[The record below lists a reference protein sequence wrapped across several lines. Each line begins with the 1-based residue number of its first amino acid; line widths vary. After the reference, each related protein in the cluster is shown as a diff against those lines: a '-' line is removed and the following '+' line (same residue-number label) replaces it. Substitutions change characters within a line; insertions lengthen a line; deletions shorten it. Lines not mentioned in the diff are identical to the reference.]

1 MPGSHPSRR
10 ATALLTALSAV
21 LAGCEQ
27 APGPRTPPGEAPPP
41 ADAAEDAAIR
51 LEYVCGNRFV
61 IINAEARPA
70 TVRYE
75 VQGTEERGERRLPP
89 ATAGDPPFSEVQIT
103 VANEG
108 PVALYEN
115 DSLLV
120 VRPNDG
126 DICEP
131 AVGAPGLAVAAGSA
145 AGQWSAKFSWPIV
158 ALHVSLLHT
167 GKVLSWGK
175 YGDSYLWNPG
185 TGDFTTLSD
194 PYWLFCAGHSLL
206 PDGRVLAA
214 GGHISDDHG
223 LPDAATFSPTTGS
236 WTKLPAMK
244 FGRWYPTNTTLANGE
259 VLVIAGRNQSGNHVT
274 TAEVWTGTKWR
285 PLTTAKLRLPY
296 YPRTWVAPNGQV
308 FYAGE
313 QKVTRY
319 LSTAGTGAWD
329 TVAFRKFGVRDY
341 GSAVMYLPGKIL
353 YTGGGR
359 TTRTAEI
366 IDLNKAAPT
375 WQFTGS
381 MAYPRRHHNATVLP
395 TGEVLVTG
403 GTRGTTFNEVS
414 MAVRVAEIWNPA
426 TGVWTQLAS
435 NAVNRTYHSA
445 SLLMPDGRVL
455 HSGSGDAVNDG
466 VAAPDEKNA
475 EYFSPPYLF
484 RGARPTITGA
494 PSSAGYGSTV
504 TVGTPDP
511 SAVAKVSLIALGS
524 VTHAMDQGQR
534 FMWLDFTRA
543 ADGLRVSVP
552 GSRNDAPPGW
562 YMLFVLNGSDVPSVA
577 HMIRLQ

>member
-1 MPGSHPSRR
+1 MRLTPNRCR
-10 ATALLTALSAV
+10 ATVLLAAISAV
-21 LAGCEQ
+21 LAGCD
-27 APGPRTPPGEAPPP
+27 AVPGPRTPPAAAPPP
-41 ADAAEDAAIR
+41 ADAAEDAPVR

-61 IINAEARPA
+61 IINAHPRTV

-89 ATAGDPPFSEVQIT
+89 ATAGDPPFSEVQVT
-103 VANEG
+103 VAGDG
-108 PVALYEN
+108 PVALYSG

-120 VRPNDG
+120 VRPNDH
-126 DICEP
+126 DTCEP
-131 AVGAPGLAVAAGSA
+131 AVGEPGLAVATGSA
-145 AGQWSAKFSWPIV
+145 AGQWSAPFDWRIV
-158 ALHVSLLHT
+158 ALHVSLLPN

-185 TGDFTTLSD
+185 DGAFTALSD

-223 LPDAATFSPTTGS
+223 LPDAATFSPTSGT
-236 WTKLPAMK
+236 WTRLPPMK

-259 VLVIAGRNQSGNHVT
+259 VLVIAGRNQAGNHVT
-274 TAEVWTGTKWR
+274 TPEVWTGTKWR
-285 PLTTAKLRLPY
+285 QLTTAKLRLPY
-296 YPRTWVAPNGQV
+296 YPRTWVAPNGMV

-319 LSTAGTGAWD
+319 LSTVGTGAWD

-341 GSAVMYLPGKIL
+341 GSAVMYLPGKVL

-359 TTRTAEI
+359 TTKTAEI
-366 IDLNKAAPT
+366 IDLTRAAPT
-375 WQFTGS
+375 WQYTGS

-435 NAVNRTYHSA
+435 NAINRTYHSA

-455 HSGSGDAVNDG
+455 HSGSGDAINDG
-466 VAAPDEKNA
+466 VAAPDQKNA

-484 RGARPTITGA
+484 RGARPAISDAPASAAYGA
-494 PSSAGYGSTV
+494 TFAVS
-504 TVGTPDP
+504 TPD
-511 SAVAKVSLIALGS
+511 AAAIAKVSLVALGS

-534 FMWLDFTRA
+534 FMWLDFSRTA
-543 ADGLRVSVP
+543 GGLAVTAP
-552 GSRNDAPPGW
+552 ANRNLAPPGW

-577 HMIRLQ
+577 KMIRLQ

>member
-1 MPGSHPSRR
+1 MRPRPLRR
-10 ATALLTALSAV
+10 PTVFLISSSIALAA
-21 LAGCEQ
+21 CESV
-27 APGPRTPPGEAPPP
+27 PGPRTPPAEAPAP
-41 ADAAEDAAIR
+41 ADAVDDAAIR
-51 LEYVCGNRFV
+51 LEYVCDNRFV
-61 IINAEARPA
+61 IINAHPRAV

-75 VQGTEERGERRLPP
+75 VRGTEERGERRLPP
-89 ATAGDPPFSEVQIT
+89 AIAGDPPFTEVQFT
-103 VANEG
+103 VSSEG
-108 PVALYEN
+108 PVALYES

-120 VRPNDG
+120 VRPNDQ
-126 DICEP
+126 DPCEP
-131 AVGAPGLAVAAGSA
+131 AVGGPALAVAATSA
-145 AGQWSAKFSWPIV
+145 AGQWSAPFSWPIV
-158 ALHVSLLHT
+158 ALHATLLHN

-175 YGDSYLWNPG
+175 YGAPYLWNPA
-185 TGDFTTLSD
+185 TGDFTALSN
-194 PYWLFCAGHSLL
+194 PYWIFCAGHSLL

-214 GGHISDDHG
+214 GGHISDNHG
-223 LPDAATFSPTTGS
+223 LPDAATYNPANGA
-236 WTKLPAMK
+236 WTKLPPMK

-259 VLVIAGRNQSGNHVT
+259 VLVMAGQNQAGNHVT

-285 PLTTAKLRLPY
+285 QLTGAKLRLPF
-296 YPRTWVAPNGQV
+296 YPRAWAAPNGKV

-341 GSAVMYLPGKIL
+341 GSAVMYLPGRVL

-366 IDLNKAAPT
+366 IDLNKAAPA
-375 WQFTGS
+375 WQYTGS

-403 GTRGTTFNEVS
+403 GTRGTTFDEVS
-414 MAVRVAEIWNPA
+414 LAVRVAELWNPA
-426 TGVWTQLAS
+426 TGAWTQLAS

-455 HSGSGDAVNDG
+455 HTGSGDAVTDG
-466 VAAPDEKNA
+466 VPAPDQKNA

-484 RGARPTITGA
+484 KGARPTISAA
-494 PSSAGYGSTV
+494 PSSAGYGQTF

-511 SAVAKVSLIALGS
+511 SGISKVSLIALGS

-534 FMWLDFTRA
+534 FLWLGFTRA
-543 ADGLRVSVP
+543 ADGLRVTAP
-552 GSRNDAPPGW
+552 ANRNTAPPGW
-562 YMLFVLNGSDVPSVA
+562 YMLFVLNGSGVPSVA
-577 HMIRLQ
+577 TMIRLQ

>member
-1 MPGSHPSRR
+1 MLPTLALRR
-10 ATALLTALSAV
+10 SPPLLISTAVALA
-21 LAGCEQ
+21 ACEPV
-27 APGPRTPPGEAPPP
+27 PGPRTPPVEAPAP
-41 ADAAEDAAIR
+41 ADAVDDAAIR
-51 LEYVCGNRFV
+51 LEYVCDNRFV
-61 IINAEARPA
+61 IINAHARA
-70 TVRYE
+70 VTVRYE

-89 ATAGDPPFSEVQIT
+89 ATAGDPPFSEVQFT
-103 VANEG
+103 VSSEG
-108 PVALYEN
+108 PVALYES

-120 VRPNDG
+120 VRPNDQ
-126 DICEP
+126 DPCEP
-131 AVGAPGLAVAAGSA
+131 AVGGPALAVAATSA
-145 AGQWSAKFSWPIV
+145 AGQWSAPFGWPIV
-158 ALHVSLLHT
+158 ALHVSLLHN

-175 YGDSYLWNPG
+175 YGAPYLWNPASG
-185 TGDFTTLSD
+185 GFTALSN

-223 LPDAATFSPTTGS
+223 LPDAAAYNPASGT
-236 WTKLPAMK
+236 WTKLPSMK

-285 PLTTAKLRLPY
+285 QLTSAKLRLPY
-296 YPRTWVAPNGQV
+296 YPRTWAAPNGKV

-329 TVAFRKFGVRDY
+329 TVGFRKFGVRDY
-341 GSAVMYLPGKIL
+341 GSAVMYLPGRIL

-366 IDLNKAAPT
+366 IDLNKAAPA
-375 WQFTGS
+375 WQYTGS

-414 MAVRVAEIWNPA
+414 LAVRVAEIWNPT
-426 TGVWTQLAS
+426 TGAWTQLAS

-455 HSGSGDAVNDG
+455 HTGSGDAVNDG
-466 VAAPDEKNA
+466 VAAPDQKTA

-484 RGARPTITGA
+484 KGTRPGISA
-494 PSSAGYGSTV
+494 EPSSAAYGETF
-504 TVGTPDP
+504 TVGTPDA
-511 SAVAKVSLIALGS
+511 SAIAKVSLIALGS

-534 FMWLDFTRA
+534 FMWLGFTRVA
-543 ADGLRVSVP
+543 GGLRVTAP
-552 GSRNDAPPGW
+552 ANRNLAPPGW

-577 HMIRLQ
+577 KMIRLQ